1 MNLAAQAIRCVL
13 HGVFP
18 PLSKF
23 AGSAGGVKNSR
34 YPREMYHIMRNYNGK
49 PAVAFFKHWKAGE
62 VGCVTRFPRP
72 CELTAHVVL

>member
-1 MNLAAQAIRCVL
+1 MDLAAQAIRCVL

-18 PLSKF
+18 PLSEF

-49 PAVAFFKHWKAGE
+49 PAVAFFKDWKAGE
-62 VGCVTRFPRP
+62 VGCVTRFPCL
-72 CELTAHVVL
+72 CELTARVVL